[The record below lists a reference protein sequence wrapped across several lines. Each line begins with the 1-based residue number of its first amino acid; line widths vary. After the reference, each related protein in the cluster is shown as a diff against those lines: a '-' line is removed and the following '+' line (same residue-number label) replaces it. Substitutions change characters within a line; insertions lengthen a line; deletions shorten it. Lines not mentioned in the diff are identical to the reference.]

1 MNKKLLGVIV
11 CGGESKRMG
20 SDKGMLDIKG
30 KTWVEHAVEN
40 LMVCNIQVI
49 ISINN
54 QQAEGYSKIF
64 SRNSMVI
71 DDMNIGGPMNGLLSV
86 HKRFSDQDILL
97 VACDMIDME
106 ESVLQTLRETYKSIH
121 DVDFYAYEVEGVVQP
136 FYAIYTAAAL
146 AELLRKHEEGTLG
159 SSSLRY
165 TLEHG
170 NTLRI
175 PTDANLA
182 FTNYNTLDERKS

>member
-1 MNKKLLGVIV
+1 MLTFTHMKL
-11 CGGESKRMG
+11 K
-20 SDKGMLDIKG
+20 
-30 KTWVEHAVEN
+30 
-40 LMVCNIQVI
+40 
-49 ISINN
+49 
-54 QQAEGYSKIF
+54 
-64 SRNSMVI
+64 
-71 DDMNIGGPMNGLLSV
+71 
-86 HKRFSDQDILL
+86 
-97 VACDMIDME
+97 
-106 ESVLQTLRETYKSIH
+106 
-121 DVDFYAYEVEGVVQP
+121 GVVQP